1 MTRAGLILMSLTILM
16 VSCGREKSSATPQ
29 GNAMYYWRTAF
40 KLSDEKKNFLT
51 DNNIKA
57 LYVKF
62 FDIVSRNGTLR
73 PDATLQFDE
82 PFPGGL
88 EIVPTIFIAPRAL
101 GQAKIPDDL
110 AEMIIS
116 RADSMMIKNGYPKAT
131 EIEIDFDWTASN
143 REMYFN
149 LLSEIRQQL
158 HAQGRRLSTTIRLH
172 QLSHPT
178 PPVDYGVLMVYNTGE
193 MQSPRETNS
202 ILSTASVEPYLGKLR
217 NYGLPLVTAL
227 PIYSWDLLFR
237 NDEFMLI
244 ARGLTHT
251 DTAAFTPMGGN
262 LYRAKKYMAVPA
274 SSSGAKPGE
283 RILPG
288 DILRHESVETGL
300 LDSIVNSLHQ
310 IKPQL
315 LNRVILYHLDQKSIE
330 CYNEKE
336 LKKIF
341 GHR

>member
-1 MTRAGLILMSLTILM
+1 MAFTILL
-16 VSCGREKSSATPQ
+16 VSCSGDKPSATPQ

-40 KLSDEKKNFLT
+40 KLSDAEKNFLT

-62 FDIVSRNGTLR
+62 FDIVSRNGELC

-82 PFPGGL
+82 RFPAGV

-101 GQAKIPDDL
+101 TQAKIPEDL

-116 RADSMMIKNGYPKAT
+116 RADSMMVKNGYQKAA

-149 LLSEIRQQL
+149 LLSEIRQRL
-158 HAQGRRLSTTIRLH
+158 HAQDRRLSTTIRLH

-178 PPVDYGVLMVYNTGE
+178 PPVDYGVLMVYNTGM
-193 MQSPRETNS
+193 MQSPTETNS
-202 ILSTASVEPYLGKLR
+202 ILSTASVEPYLRKLR
-217 NYGLPLVTAL
+217 TYDLPLVTAL

-244 ARGLTHT
+244 ARGLDHT
-251 DTAAFTPMGGN
+251 DTTAFTPMGGN
-262 LYRAKKYMAVPA
+262 RYRAKKYMAVPA

-288 DILRHESVETGL
+288 DILRHESIETDL
-300 LDSIVNSLHQ
+300 LDTIVNSIHQ
-310 IKPQL
+310 IKPQF
-315 LNRVILYHLDQKSIE
+315 LNRVILYHLDQKSIGK
-330 CYNEKE
+330 YNEKE

-341 GHR
+341 AHP